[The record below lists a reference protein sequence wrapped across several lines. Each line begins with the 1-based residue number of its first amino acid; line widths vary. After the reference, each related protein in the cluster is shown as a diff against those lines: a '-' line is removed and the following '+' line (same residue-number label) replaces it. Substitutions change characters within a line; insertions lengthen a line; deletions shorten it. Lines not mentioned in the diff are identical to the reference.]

1 MEDSARME
9 VLTKAL
15 ADPQL
20 DWAIGVFEDTNQG
33 ARPTIS
39 YSTDESL
46 TGYLMEKYDIE
57 VHLVDDE
64 YLAIFDD
71 FDIEGSSAKTK
82 PLAVCRA
89 IVTKLRGHSTYIPSE
104 LALGLLQRL
113 DDIAVDH
120 LVSQGVRVQSVS

>member
-1 MEDSARME
+1 MESIDKME
-9 VLTKAL
+9 VLTKDL
-15 ADPQL
+15 EGLQL

-33 ARPTIS
+33 IRPTAP

-46 TGYLMEKYDIE
+46 AAYLMEKYDIE
-57 VHLVDDE
+57 VHLADDE
-64 YLAIFDD
+64 YIAICDE
-71 FDIEGSSAKTK
+71 FDIEGSSARTK

-104 LALGLLQRL
+104 LALGLLQCL

-120 LVSQGVRVQSVS
+120 LVP